1 MSSNINLDQLQSHT
15 NKATWQRGEKYYR
28 ENRVHELTRTD
39 SKITAR
45 VKGSDSYRVTV
56 TLKQNGDFSYQCNCP
71 VNDDGSCCK
80 HIVAVAIAASKG
92 ESNDAPE
99 EKSATQSLRA
109 FLLAQPQAWLAETLA
124 NLAKNDTDIER
135 QLKFQQH
142 LLGATDLASLKK
154 AISTLLGRPRFLDYR
169 KSRDFSYK
177 INELNTLL
185 RQIDSAGKHGECV
198 ALSEYALERLIK
210 LYAESDDSA
219 GYMGGE
225 IADTGE
231 IYRNAAVSADNTS
244 KPKPANFLKLLMLD
258 GWNIIPKDDYQAMLG
273 ELGYAELERKI
284 ESAWANLKPSNVHGH
299 YDAERYTI
307 ERLMENIAIQRGDVD
322 LLIRM
327 YSQAL
332 HYPGRYHQIVK
343 LCQAHQRTREA
354 ITWAERGVKAHPRD
368 NTLRSMLAAMY
379 LQDGLDAE
387 ALELLWQNFRHS
399 CTGDNYMALKQH
411 SGNAWPEWREKAL
424 ALLIKAEQSSNA
436 YYLNAYPGGNARP
449 DCSLR
454 ASCLLAEGCVDE
466 LRDLLNTHV
475 CQADILLQLARVISK
490 MHPQEA
496 TLHMQSVISDCLTH
510 ADNKNYQSATSLLRE
525 LRTWMPEGTFNTYV
539 QILRVQHKARKN
551 LISMLQVF

>member
-1 MSSNINLDQLQSHT
+1 MSLTINLNKLQSHT
-15 NKATWQRGEKYYR
+15 NTATWQRGEKYYR
-28 ENRVHELTRTD
+28 ENRVHELTRID

-45 VKGSDSYRVTV
+45 VKGSDSYRVTL

-80 HIVAVAIAASKG
+80 HIVGVAIAASKG
-92 ESNDAPE
+92 ESVDAPA
-99 EKSATQSLRA
+99 EKSTTQSLRA

-124 NLAKNDTDIER
+124 NLAENNTDIER
-135 QLKFQQH
+135 QLKFQQQ
-142 LLGATDLASLKK
+142 LLGATNLASLKK

-169 KSRDFSYK
+169 KSREFSYK
-177 INELNTLL
+177 ISELNTLL
-185 RQIDSAGKHGECV
+185 RQIDSAGKHGDCV
-198 ALSEYALERLIK
+198 ALTEYALERLIK

-225 IADTGE
+225 IATTGE
-231 IYRNAAVSADNTS
+231 IYRNAAVSADSAN

-258 GWNIIPKDDYQAMLG
+258 GWGIIPHDEYQAILG

-284 ESAWANLKPSNVHGH
+284 ESAWANLKPSDVHGH

-307 ERLMENIAIQRGDVD
+307 ERLMENIAKQRGDVD

-327 YSQAL
+327 YSQSL
-332 HYPGRYHQIVK
+332 NYSVRYQQIIE

-368 NTLRSMLAAMY
+368 NTLRSMLADMY

-387 ALELLWQNFRHS
+387 ALELLWQNFRNS
-399 CTGDNYMALKQH
+399 FTSNNYMALKH
-411 SGNAWPEWREKAL
+411 RSGNAWPEWREKAL
-424 ALLIKAEQSSNA
+424 TLLIKAEQSSNTH
-436 YYLNAYPGGNARP
+436 YLKAYPMGNTRP

-454 ASCLLAEGCVDE
+454 AACLLAEGCIDE
-466 LRDLLNTHV
+466 VRELLNTHV
-475 CQADILLQLARVISK
+475 CQAGILLELARAISK
-490 MHPQEA
+490 KYPQEA
-496 TLHMQSVISDCLTH
+496 TLHMQSVITDCLIH
-510 ADNKNYQSATSLLRE
+510 ANNRNYQSATTLLHE
-525 LRTWMPEGTFNTYV
+525 LRAWMPESAFNAYV